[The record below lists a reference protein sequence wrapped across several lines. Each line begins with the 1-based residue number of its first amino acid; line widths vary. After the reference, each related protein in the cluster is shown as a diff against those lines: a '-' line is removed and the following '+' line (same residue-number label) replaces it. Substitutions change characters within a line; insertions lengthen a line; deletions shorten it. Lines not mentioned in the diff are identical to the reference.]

1 MQTKGKKILSLLL
14 ALALLV
20 SVIPVQAQAA
30 PTGAEE
36 DGTYTIPLIDP
47 VTSRGF
53 DLTNPAPVTFTH
65 NDFEQIARAQ
75 AKVVSRTYE
84 VTKQWGQDSKLET
97 FPAIALQV
105 YGQAGTGDKVPLAQ
119 ADGRTK
125 VNFTATGH
133 ENQTGKAVFIGP
145 KVDHNGAFYTYSFK
159 EVGEA
164 GGQVTLAGKAYTVS
178 YDTAQQ
184 TITNSRVPETYTF
197 TITKDTKVSID
208 YKDAPTPPPAQENHT
223 VTIPADGNLAIE
235 NPSADGKYPAGKEIT
250 FKVNPPEGKEV
261 EP

>member
-1 MQTKGKKILSLLL
+1 MQAKGKKILSPLL

-36 DGTYTIPLIDP
+36 DGTYTITLIDP

-53 DLTNPAPVTFTH
+53 DLTNPAPVTLTH

-75 AKVVSRTYE
+75 AKVASRTYE

-133 ENQTGKAVFIGP
+133 ENQTGKAVFIRP
-145 KVDHNGAFYTYSFK
+145 KIDHNGAF
-159 EVGEA
+159 
-164 GGQVTLAGKAYTVS
+164 
-178 YDTAQQ
+178 
-184 TITNSRVPETYTF
+184 YTF
-197 TITKDTKVSID
+197 TITKDTKVPID

-250 FKVNPPEGKEV
+250 FKVNPPKGKEV